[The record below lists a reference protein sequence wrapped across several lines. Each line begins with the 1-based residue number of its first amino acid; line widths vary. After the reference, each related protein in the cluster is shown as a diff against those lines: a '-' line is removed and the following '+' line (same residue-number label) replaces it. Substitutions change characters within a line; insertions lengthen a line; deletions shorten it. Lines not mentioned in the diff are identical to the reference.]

1 MKTLVEQLQGW
12 MQGKEDE
19 HLEFKEAKNNFHFD
33 TLVKYCAALANEG
46 GGRIVLGVTDKR
58 PRKVVGSRAFE
69 NLERTKAG
77 LVERLHIR
85 VDAEEITHPQGRVL
99 VFHVPPR
106 PVGTAIQY
114 EGAYWMRAGED
125 LVAMT
130 PDQLKRIFD
139 EGVADFSA
147 LICSGAGLNDLDPSA
162 TNELRSLW
170 RRKSGNPALDTVS
183 DEQLLHDAELVFDDG
198 VTYAALILLGSRRAL
213 GRFLAQAEVVFE
225 YRSTEASVQHQ
236 SRQEFREGF
245 FLFKDRLWQEANR
258 RNDVQHIQEG
268 LFIRDVPTFNEQVVR
283 EAILNA
289 VSHRD
294 YRLPG
299 SVFIRQYPRRLELVS
314 PGGFPPG
321 ISEANILF
329 RQSPRNRRI
338 AEVLTKCGLVE
349 RSGQGVDKMFRESLL
364 EGKPRP
370 EYTGTDE
377 YQVVLTVHGD
387 IQNPKFL
394 RFMEE
399 VGQEQSAAFSIQD
412 LQVLDLAYRGQAIPD
427 ELKGCVPRLVEQGV
441 LERVGRGRGTRYIL
455 SRRFYKYLDEK
466 GAYTR
471 KRGLD
476 RETNKELLFRHIRDN
491 RKDGSRFN
499 DLKEVLPML
508 TRAQVQTLLQ
518 ELKKEEKIYIEG
530 ATRGARWYPRTD
542 LKGIAAS
549 K

>member
-1 MKTLVEQLQGW
+1 M
-12 MQGKEDE
+12 DNE

-33 TLVKYCAALANEG
+33 TLVRYCAALANEG
-46 GGRIVLGVTDKR
+46 GGRIVFGVTDKR
-58 PRKVVGSRAFE
+58 PRRIVGSRASE

-77 LVERLHIR
+77 LVERLHIC
-85 VDAEEITHPQGRVL
+85 VDAEEVGHSQGRVL
-99 VFHVPPR
+99 IFHVPAR
-106 PVGTAIQY
+106 PIGIAIQY

-139 EGVADFSA
+139 EGVPDFSA
-147 LICSGAGLNDLDPSA
+147 LVCPGATLSDLDPA
-162 TNELRSLW
+162 AIEELRSLW
-170 RRKSGNPALDTVS
+170 RRKSGNPALDSVS

-198 VTYAALILLGSRRAL
+198 VTYAALVLLGSRRAL
-213 GRFLAQAEVVFE
+213 GRFLAQAETVFE
-225 YRSTEASVQHQ
+225 YRLSETSVEHQ
-236 SRQEFREGF
+236 ARTEFREGF
-245 FLFKDRLWQEANR
+245 FLFKDGLWEEVNR
-258 RNDVQHIQEG
+258 RNDIQHVQEG

-294 YRLPG
+294 YRLPN
-299 SVFIRQYPRRLELVS
+299 SVFIRQYPRKLELVS

-338 AEVLTKCGLVE
+338 AEILTKCGLVE
-349 RSGQGVDKMFRESLL
+349 RSGQGVDKMFRESIL

-370 EYTGTDE
+370 KYVGTDE
-377 YQVVLTVHGD
+377 YQVVLTVQGD

-399 VGQEQSAAFSIQD
+399 VGQEQSAAFSIRD
-412 LQVLDLAYRGQAIPD
+412 LQVLELTYQGKIVPDKLRGY
-427 ELKGCVPRLVEQGV
+427 VPRLVEQGV
-441 LERVGRGRGTRYIL
+441 LERMGHGRGTRYIL

-466 GAYTR
+466 GTYTR

-476 RETNKELLFRHIRDN
+476 RETNKELLFRHIKDN
-491 RKDGSRFN
+491 RKDGSCF
-499 DLKEVLPML
+499 DELKEVLPML

-518 ELKKEEKIYIEG
+518 ELKKGGKIYVEG
-530 ATRGARWYPRTD
+530 TTRGACWYPIAD
-542 LKGIAAS
+542 LKGIAS
-549 K
+549 PM

>member
-1 MKTLVEQLQGW
+1 MKTLVDELDGW
-12 MQGKEDE
+12 MQGRENE

-46 GGRIVLGVTDKR
+46 GGRILLGVTDKQ
-58 PRKVVGSRAFE
+58 PRRVVGSRVFE

-85 VDAEEITHPQGRVL
+85 VDAEEIKHPEGRVL
-99 VFHVPPR
+99 VFEVPAR
-106 PVGTAIQY
+106 PIGTAIQY
-114 EGAYWMRAGED
+114 AGAYWMRAGED
-125 LVAMT
+125 LVPMT

-139 EGVADFSA
+139 EGVADYSA
-147 LICSGAGLNDLDPSA
+147 LVCPGAGLSDLEPA
-162 TNELRSLW
+162 AIAELRTLW
-170 RRKSGNPALDTVS
+170 RRKSGNGAIETVS
-183 DEQLLHDAELVFDDG
+183 DEQLLHDAELLFDEG
-198 VTYAALILLGSRRAL
+198 VTYAALILLGSSRAL

-225 YRSTEASVQHQ
+225 YRSVEASVEHQ
-236 SRQEFREGF
+236 ARREFREGF
-245 FLFKDRLWQEANR
+245 LLFKDVLWEEFNR

-268 LFIRDVPTFNEQVVR
+268 LFIRDVPTFNEGVIR

-299 SVFIRQYPRRLELVS
+299 SVFIRQSPRRAELTS

-321 ISEANILF
+321 ISEANILY
-329 RQSPRNRRI
+329 RQLPRNRRV

-349 RSGQGVDKMFRESLL
+349 RSGQGVDKMFRESIL

-370 EYTGTDE
+370 EYRGTDD
-377 YQVVLTVHGD
+377 YQVVLNVYGD
-387 IQNPKFL
+387 IQSPRFL
-394 RFMEE
+394 QFMEE
-399 VGQEQSAAFSIQD
+399 VGREQAAAFSIKD
-412 LQVLDLAYRGQAIPD
+412 LQVLEFAYQGQTIPD
-427 ELKGCVPRLVEQGV
+427 EFREGVPRLVEGGV

-455 SRRFYKYLDEK
+455 SRRFYEYLDEK

-476 RETNKELLFRHIRDN
+476 RETNKALLLRHIRDN
-491 RKDGSRFN
+491 RRDGSRFE

-518 ELKKEEKIYIEG
+518 ELKQEEKIHVEG
-530 ATRGARWYPRTD
+530 VTKGARWYP
-542 LKGIAAS
+542 AAEA
-549 K
+549 

>member
-1 MKTLVEQLQGW
+1 MKTSAEQLQSW

-19 HLEFKEAKNNFHFD
+19 HLEFKEARNNFHFG

-58 PRKVVGSRAFE
+58 PRKVVGSRALK

-85 VDAEEITHPQGRVL
+85 VDAEEIGHPEGRVL
-99 VFHVPPR
+99 VFHVPAR
-106 PVGTAIQY
+106 PIGTAIQF

-139 EGVADFSA
+139 EGVTDFSA
-147 LICSGAGLNDLDPSA
+147 LICPGAAMSDLESA
-162 TNELRSLW
+162 AIAELRTLW
-170 RRKSGNPALDTVS
+170 RRKSGNPALETVS
-183 DEQLLHDAELVFDDG
+183 DEQLLYDAELAFDDG
-198 VTYAALILLGSRRAL
+198 VTYAALILLGTQRAL

-225 YRSTEASVQHQ
+225 YRSTETFVEHQ
-236 SRQEFREGF
+236 ARREFREGF
-245 FLFKDRLWQEANR
+245 FLFKDSLWEEANR

-299 SVFIRQYPRRLELVS
+299 SVFIRQYPRKLELVS

-349 RSGQGVDKMFRESLL
+349 RSGQGVDKMFREAIL

-370 EYTGTDE
+370 EYAGTDK
-377 YQVVLTVHGD
+377 YQVALTVHGD
-387 IQNPKFL
+387 IRNPKFL
-394 RFMEE
+394 QFIED
-399 VGQEQSAAFSIQD
+399 VGREQSAAFSIQD
-412 LQVLDLAYRGQAIPD
+412 LQILDLSYQAQAIPD
-427 ELKGCVPRLVEQGV
+427 ELKGYVPRLVEQGI

-491 RKDGSRFN
+491 RKDGSRFS

-508 TRAQVQTLLQ
+508 TRPQVQTLLR
-518 ELKKEEKIYIEG
+518 ELKREEKIYVEG
-530 ATRGARWYPRTD
+530 TTRGAHWYPR
-542 LKGIAAS
+542 AVS
-549 K
+549 KE